1 MLWFLDDSERGPQWL
16 FLDSTKD
23 RAGAKAAGSFPS
35 GNCMI
40 VGSDI
45 AWADQR
51 TGSGEEQVL
60 ATKLHVLQ
68 LDAIKAKLGDKW
80 DRLSNLVHT
89 LFEKTL
95 RQAQGPSDQLLV
107 VDEMSYI
114 VTFRNL
120 SPEEAS
126 VACVSAAKKVCQ
138 ILFGAEIDNI
148 SIRGLVGPVP
158 LALLHKAAANSE
170 KISDILECH
179 GREILITPQSAG
191 PSRPPEGKGQAA
203 KPRQETDWIDGAH
216 KLVAGAGASLGFFPA
231 WDLKKRKSASLF
243 LSGFSGHNKSQP
255 GIRRLFSPL
264 GEAQI
269 VDAEVAFLNAAAEYA
284 RRVYAALKVCSIGV
298 GVSYQT
304 LSGGP
309 SRIRYVGAL
318 KAVHT
323 VQTCPLLLRVEQI
336 PNGTPLGRLAEI
348 VTMLS
353 VPNVRVTLE
362 FESLRHLPEID
373 IRLGAAGLGG
383 SLRNSDNSN
392 LAWIVNR
399 LARRAAEQRAF
410 AFLNEVD
417 GSEGLDAAMLNEI
430 RFGAG
435 DAISSKHCFSGR
447 ERVPDFPLQC

>member
-1 MLWFLDDSERGPQWL
+1 MFAD
-16 FLDSTKD
+16 
-23 RAGAKAAGSFPS
+23 
-35 GNCMI
+35 
-40 VGSDI
+40 SDI
-45 AWADQR
+45 VWEDQR
-51 TGSGEEQVL
+51 TSVGEEQIV

-68 LDAIKAKLGDKW
+68 LDSIKAKLGDKW
-80 DRLSNLVHT
+80 DRLSNLVHS

-95 RQAQGPSDQLLV
+95 RQAQGPSDQLLL

-126 VACVSAAKKVCQ
+126 LACVAAAKKVCQ

-148 SIRGLVGPVP
+148 SVRGLVGPVP
-158 LALLHKAAANSE
+158 LALLHKAAANSG
-170 KISDILECH
+170 KISEILERQ
-179 GREILITPQSAG
+179 GREILVTPRSAG
-191 PSRPPEGKGQAA
+191 PGRLPNA
-203 KPRQETDWIDGAH
+203 KSKDQPGRQESDWIDSAH
-216 KLVAGAGASLGFFPA
+216 KCVAVTGAGLGFFPA

-243 LSGFSGHNKSQP
+243 LSAFSAHNKSQLS
-255 GIRRLFSPL
+255 IRRIFSAMS
-264 GEAQI
+264 EAQI
-269 VDAEVAFLNAAAEYA
+269 VDAEVVLLNAAAEYA
-284 RRVYAALKVCSIGV
+284 RRVYGALKVCSIGV

-309 SRIRYVGAL
+309 SRIRYVAAV
-318 KAVHT
+318 KAART
-323 VQTCPLLLRVEQI
+323 VQTCPLLLRVEHI

-353 VPNVRVTLE
+353 VPNVRVILE

-383 SLRNSDNSN
+383 SLRNSDNGN

-410 AFLNEVD
+410 AFLQDVD
-417 GSEGLDAAMLNEI
+417 CSEGLDAAMLNDI
-430 RFGAG
+430 RFGSG
-435 DAISSKHCFSGR
+435 DALSSKHCYSGR
-447 ERVPDFPLQC
+447 EPVPDFPLQC

>member
-1 MLWFLDDSERGPQWL
+1 MFVD
-16 FLDSTKD
+16 
-23 RAGAKAAGSFPS
+23 
-35 GNCMI
+35 
-40 VGSDI
+40 SDI
-45 AWADQR
+45 AWEDQHA
-51 TGSGEEQVL
+51 SAGEEQVV

-68 LDAIKAKLGDKW
+68 LDAIKEKLGPKW

-95 RQAQGPSDQLLV
+95 RQAQGPSDQLLLA
-107 VDEMSYI
+107 DEMSYI

-126 VACVSAAKKVCQ
+126 VACVAAAKKVCQ

-148 SIRGLVGPVP
+148 SVRGLVGPVP
-158 LALLHKAAANSE
+158 LALLHQAAANSG
-170 KISDILECH
+170 KIADILERH
-179 GREILITPQSAG
+179 GREIIVTPQSAG
-191 PSRPPEGKGQAA
+191 PGRLPEARNREQAA
-203 KPRQETDWIDGAH
+203 ARRQENDWIDGAH
-216 KLVAGAGASLGFFPA
+216 KCVAVTGASLGFFPA

-243 LSGFSGHNKSQP
+243 LSAFSGHNKSQLS
-255 GIRRLFSPL
+255 IRRIFSAT
-264 GEAQI
+264 GETQI
-269 VDAEVAFLNAAAEYA
+269 VDAEVALLNAAAEYA
-284 RRVYAALKVCSIGV
+284 RRVYGALKVCSIGV

-309 SRIRYVGAL
+309 SRIRYAAAV
-318 KAVHT
+318 KAART

-336 PNGTPLGRLAEI
+336 PSGTPLGRLAEI

-353 VPNVRVTLE
+353 VSNVRVTLE

-383 SLRNSDNSN
+383 SLRNSDNGN
-392 LAWIVNR
+392 LTWIVAK

-410 AFLNEVD
+410 AFLHDVD
-417 GSEGLDAAMLNEI
+417 CSEGLDAAVLNEI

-435 DAISSKHCFSGR
+435 DALSARHCYSGR
-447 ERVPDFPLQC
+447 EPVPDFPLQC